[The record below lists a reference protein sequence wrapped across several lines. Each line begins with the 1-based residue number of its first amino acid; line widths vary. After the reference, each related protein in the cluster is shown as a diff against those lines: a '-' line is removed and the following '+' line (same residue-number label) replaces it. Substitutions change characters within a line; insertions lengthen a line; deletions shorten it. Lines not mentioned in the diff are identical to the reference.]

1 MKISNN
7 LKAGL
12 FYGGI
17 ATLIIMAGKAVDYI
31 VDTKLAVKEVEKEVK
46 NVEVSEE
53 TETIEETVEET
64 SADEASVET
73 GEFVKG
79 AAKVALVSAI
89 VSVACIISGERGF
102 KSGVIGGA
110 YYFTRIGATNEQAGA
125 IISDKT
131 KFSEVLCLLRKAR

>member
-12 FYGGI
+12 FYGGVAALIVLAGEI
-17 ATLIIMAGKAVDYI
+17 ADYI
-31 VDTKLAVKEVEKEVK
+31 VDTKVAKKTAEKEVK

-53 TETIEETVEET
+53 TETVEET

-79 AAKVALVSAI
+79 VAKVAIASTI

>member
-12 FYGGI
+12 FYGG
-17 ATLIIMAGKAVDYI
+17 AAALIVLAGEVVDYI
-31 VDTKLAVKEVEKEVK
+31 VDTKVAKKTAEKEVK

-53 TETIEETVEET
+53 TETVEET
-64 SADEASVET
+64 SADETSVET

-79 AAKVALVSAI
+79 VAKVALASTI
-89 VSVACIISGERGF
+89 VSVACIISGERAF

-110 YYFTRIGATNEQAGA
+110 YYFTRIGATNDQAGA